1 MTRRTRFTVTS
12 AATALLLLAA
22 AAVALLIGPGRGP
35 TEPASESEP
44 RLRGERFLVG
54 KTADDIERETAEE
67 AEGRARHNGVTK
79 QQWPA
84 SAKVGAVTAAPA
96 PGWAGQALADP
107 TADDW
112 EPAIAFD
119 PNGTYGYLLTTRYG
133 APKACGNCPAHQIWL
148 YRSTDNGASW
158 GTPTYLCACPRV
170 KGQNDPLIEVATDG
184 SVYAVWMN
192 DYRPGVMFSRSTD
205 HGLTWSAPIA
215 VKGQSIQWTDKP
227 AMAISPNGQ
236 HVYIAFN
243 SSDSYL
249 VASHDFG
256 ATWGTPV
263 KTNTDGRYYF
273 AGGGAVLPNGTAV
286 FTSSS
291 FTQTSVG
298 DVFTHVMRSTN
309 GGTSWTQTQVAT
321 TPEQPTCVAAGCP
334 IDYYGTI
341 PALAADATGRLVLT
355 YTGPTVAKGPQRVY
369 AIRSADGGAT
379 WSARQDIGGAQGAN
393 GNFTA
398 IAAAGNGDFRMFYM
412 DDRNGANDAWNTW
425 YRRSTDGGVT
435 WGAEVKISDALTGPS
450 YKTANGFQEPYGDY
464 GEIAITSTGKS
475 YATWGEGP
483 DWIGPGGVW
492 YNHTL

>member
-1 MTRRTRFTVTS
+1 VTATSVATV
-12 AATALLLLAA
+12 LLLLAA
-22 AAVALLIGPGRGP
+22 AVVALLYGPGRGL
-35 TEPASESEP
+35 TESLSDSEP
-44 RLRGERFLVG
+44 RLRGERYLVG
-54 KTADDIERETAEE
+54 KSADEIAREAGDE
-67 AEGRARHNGVTK
+67 AEGRARHNGVTR
-79 QQWPA
+79 QAWPA
-84 SAKVGAVTAAPA
+84 GSRVGAVTTAAA

-133 APKACGNCPAHQIWL
+133 APKACTNCPAHQIWI
-148 YRSTDNGASW
+148 YRSTDNGLTW
-158 GTPTYLCACPRV
+158 GTPTYLCTCPRV

-192 DYRPGVMFSRSTD
+192 DYTPGVVFSRSVD
-205 HGLTWSAPIA
+205 HGLSWSTPIA
-215 VKGQSIQWTDKP
+215 VKGKKVQWTDKP
-227 AMAISPNGQ
+227 ILAISPNGQ

-243 SSDSYL
+243 SSDSYV

-256 ATWGTPV
+256 ATFGAPV

-273 AGGGAVLPNGTAV
+273 AGGGAVLPNGTVV

-298 DVFTHVMRSTN
+298 DVFTHVMRSTD
-309 GGTSWTQTQVAT
+309 GGVSWTQTQVAT
-321 TPEQPTCVAAGCP
+321 TPEQPTCVALDCP

-341 PALAADATGRLVLT
+341 PALATDAAGRLVLT

-369 AIRSADGGAT
+369 ATRSIDGGAT
-379 WSARQDIGGAQGAN
+379 WSLAQDIGGPLGAN
-393 GNFTA
+393 ASFPA
-398 IAAAGNGDFRMFYM
+398 IAATGNGDFRLFYM

-435 WGAEVKISDALTGPS
+435 WSAEVKISDATSGPS
-450 YKTANGFQEPYGDY
+450 YKTANGFREPYGDY

-483 DWIGPGGVW
+483 DYRGPGGTW
-492 YNHTL
+492 FNRTT